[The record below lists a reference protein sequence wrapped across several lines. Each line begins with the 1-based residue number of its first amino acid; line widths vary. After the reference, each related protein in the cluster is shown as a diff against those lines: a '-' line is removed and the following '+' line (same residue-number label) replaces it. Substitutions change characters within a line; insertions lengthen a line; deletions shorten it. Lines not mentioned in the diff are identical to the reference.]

1 MLGESV
7 RHEIYYGFNTI
18 REIKRI
24 LTVDDLLHLK
34 VRLDLLGEIDE
45 KLEDLTR
52 FNLLI
57 NDN

>member
-7 RHEIYYGFNTI
+7 RHEIYYSFNTI

-34 VRLDLLGEIDE
+34 VRIDLLG